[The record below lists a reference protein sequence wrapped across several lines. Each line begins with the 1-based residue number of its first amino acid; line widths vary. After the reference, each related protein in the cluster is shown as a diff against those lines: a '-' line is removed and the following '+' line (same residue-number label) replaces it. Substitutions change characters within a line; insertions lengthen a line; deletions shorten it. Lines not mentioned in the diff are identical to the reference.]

1 MVIGYFNAVKYIM
14 ENACSPS
21 VLSPLAAGGGALA
34 AGGGALQCQW
44 QLS

>member
-34 AGGGALQCQW
+34 AVVKTCQ
-44 QLS
+44 